1 MWNASTGEQAVA
13 RVARQGQLSSHVRVL
28 TFLSSTGIE
37 KAILEKHIHKMD
49 IAGELMTGPATKN
62 NHHMKVEDI
71 VKMVLKEDNESLF
84 QQVREKLR

>member
-1 MWNASTGEQAVA
+1 
-13 RVARQGQLSSHVRVL
+13 
-28 TFLSSTGIE
+28 
-37 KAILEKHIHKMD
+37 
-49 IAGELMTGPATKN
+49 MTGPATKN